1 MKLLILFLLTI
12 VISVTSNSE
21 ESLVCSSGQYVDPC
35 DMCDVYCKQCNDD
48 QHSDGTSTSCEDD
61 NITSC
66 PEGKIFH
73 DGSSKFDGSCA
84 DVEITFDSTTY
95 EVCDGISTRVI
106 WNGNHNIQ
114 EVTATGYDTYNSDQH
129 VGSEI
134 HGLEDSGH
142 KQMISGLNAGIGE
155 TRYFVCTYH
164 PSSKFKTMCP
174 GTPVTQTWDLHVG
187 WNWVAM
193 SVQLDG
199 DTEINNVLST
209 SVFENGDE
217 LLSSNGDSAS
227 YSSSQS
233 KFIGSTVNMDM
244 GQPLKLKMNT
254 AKTIQLTGTI
264 PLSHTLDFPVGWSW
278 TGLPISAD
286 LPIGDFLPDI
296 WETGD
301 KILSEDEGSVT
312 YFSARSGWD
321 GGWYP
326 STGPLT
332 HLKPGKM
339 YKFKRSNAIQVTY
352 PEGRRRFLRTVK

>member
-1 MKLLILFLLTI
+1 KIGKKYYIIGENAFKMKLLILFLLTI

-174 GTPVTQTWDLHVG
+174 GTPVTQ
-187 WNWVAM
+187 
-193 SVQLDG
+193 
-199 DTEINNVLST
+199 
-209 SVFENGDE
+209 
-217 LLSSNGDSAS
+217 
-227 YSSSQS
+227 
-233 KFIGSTVNMDM
+233 
-244 GQPLKLKMNT
+244 
-254 AKTIQLTGTI
+254 
-264 PLSHTLDFPVGWSW
+264 
-278 TGLPISAD
+278 
-286 LPIGDFLPDI
+286 
-296 WETGD
+296 
-301 KILSEDEGSVT
+301 
-312 YFSARSGWD
+312 
-321 GGWYP
+321 
-326 STGPLT
+326 
-332 HLKPGKM
+332 
-339 YKFKRSNAIQVTY
+339 
-352 PEGRRRFLRTVK
+352 